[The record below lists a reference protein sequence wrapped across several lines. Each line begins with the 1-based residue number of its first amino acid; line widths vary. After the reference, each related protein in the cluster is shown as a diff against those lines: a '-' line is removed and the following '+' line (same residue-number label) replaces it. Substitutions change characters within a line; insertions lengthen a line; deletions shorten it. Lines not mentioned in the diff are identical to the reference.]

1 MTLSVAALEAFVAVA
16 EERHFGR
23 AAQRLS
29 MTQPPLSRRI
39 QALEREIGVQ
49 LLERSASGAE
59 PTPAGRALL
68 LEARRLLS
76 QIAAVPGLVHRVA
89 DGFEGTLALGFTASV
104 ALGRL
109 GKVLDEVERGLP
121 GVEIQLFEQVS
132 ALQLEGLQEGS
143 LDLGL
148 IRPTDLPGDMSS
160 RVVHEER
167 LVLALPSGHE
177 LARGGGPV
185 SPRELTGLPMITYE
199 PGHAAYF
206 ADLSAAVLH
215 GARPRSVQRVA
226 QIHSMIALVAAGRG
240 AAIVPETVSSVSG
253 DQVVLLPLEGWSEA
267 VVELHVVWRQD
278 MANPAAWRALD
289 LLARLQWDDEVRAA
303 GGASPTRRR
312 R

>member
-1 MTLSVAALEAFVAVA
+1 
-16 EERHFGR
+16 
-23 AAQRLS
+23 
-29 MTQPPLSRRI
+29 
-39 QALEREIGVQ
+39 
-49 LLERSASGAE
+49 
-59 PTPAGRALL
+59 
-68 LEARRLLS
+68 
-76 QIAAVPGLVHRVA
+76 
-89 DGFEGTLALGFTASV
+89 
-104 ALGRL
+104 
-109 GKVLDEVERGLP
+109 
-121 GVEIQLFEQVS
+121 
-132 ALQLEGLQEGS
+132 
-143 LDLGL
+143 
-148 IRPTDLPGDMSS
+148 
-160 RVVHEER
+160 
-167 LVLALPSGHE
+167 
-177 LARGGGPV
+177 
-185 SPRELTGLPMITYE
+185 MITYE